1 MRITRNISDFNHIFQ
16 IVTNPRFI
24 NMEGLSGEIP
34 FWVAPYNIKE
44 ERKVETEIKH
54 LVKRIST
61 SGLKALCIDL
71 FELSCDII
79 EENIGM
85 EDLKQVEAD
94 MDKSFFLDALQSTI
108 NIHDRFIP
116 AIGQK
121 VRESKPNMLFLK
133 GVGKVYPFIR
143 SHIVLNNLQ
152 SEITEIPTVMFYPGD
167 YSGRSLRLFSLL
179 EDDNYYR
186 AFNIYTY
193 NL

>member
-1 MRITRNISDFNHIFQ
+1 MPTNDTINNIYD
-16 IVTNPRFI
+16 IVSNPRFI

-34 FWVAPYNIKE
+34 FWVAPYDISKE
-44 ERKVETEIKH
+44 LKVESEIKH
-54 LVKRIST
+54 LVRKLKT
-61 SGLKALCIDL
+61 SGFEPLCIDL
-71 FELSCDII
+71 FELSCEII

-85 EDLKQVEAD
+85 EELKQIELD
-94 MDKSFFLDALQSTI
+94 LDKSFFLDALQSTI

-116 AIGQK
+116 AIGKK
-121 VRESKPNMLFLK
+121 VKETNPNMLFLK

-152 SEITEIPTVMFYPGD
+152 SEIKNIPTLMFYPGE
-167 YSGRSLRLFSLL
+167 YSGRSLRLFNLL

-193 NL
+193 KL

>member
-1 MRITRNISDFNHIFQ
+1 MPTNDTINHIFD
-16 IVTNPRFI
+16 IVSNPRFI

-34 FWVAPYNIKE
+34 FWVAPYDISE
-44 ERKVETEIKH
+44 ERKVESEIKH
-54 LVKRIST
+54 LVRKLKT
-61 SGLKALCIDL
+61 SGLEPLCIDL
-71 FELSCDII
+71 FELSCEII

-85 EDLKQVEAD
+85 EELKQIELD
-94 MDKSFFLDALQSTI
+94 LDKSFFLDALQSTI

-116 AIGQK
+116 AIGEK
-121 VRESKPNMLFLK
+121 VKGANPQMLFLK

-152 SEITEIPTVMFYPGD
+152 SEIKNIPTLMFYPGE
-167 YSGRSLRLFSLL
+167 YSGRSLRLFNLL

-193 NL
+193 KL

>member
-1 MRITRNISDFNHIFQ
+1 MPTNDTINHIFD
-16 IVTNPRFI
+16 IVSNPRFI

-34 FWVAPYNIKE
+34 FWVAPYDISE
-44 ERKVETEIKH
+44 ERKVESEIKH
-54 LVKRIST
+54 LVRKLKT
-61 SGLKALCIDL
+61 SGLEPLCIDL
-71 FELSCDII
+71 FELSCEII

-85 EDLKQVEAD
+85 EELKEIELDL
-94 MDKSFFLDALQSTI
+94 DKSFFLDALQSTI

-116 AIGQK
+116 AIGEK
-121 VRESKPNMLFLK
+121 VKGANPQMLFLK

-152 SEITEIPTVMFYPGD
+152 SEIKNIPTLMFYPGE
-167 YSGRSLRLFSLL
+167 YSGRSLRLFNLL

-193 NL
+193 KL

>member
-1 MRITRNISDFNHIFQ
+1 MPTNDTINNIYD
-16 IVTNPRFI
+16 IVSNPRFI

-34 FWVAPYNIKE
+34 FWVAPYDISKE
-44 ERKVETEIKH
+44 LKVESEIKH
-54 LVKRIST
+54 LVRKLKT
-61 SGLKALCIDL
+61 SGFEPLCIDL
-71 FELSCDII
+71 FELSCEII

-85 EDLKQVEAD
+85 EELKQIELD
-94 MDKSFFLDALQSTI
+94 LDKSFFLDALQSTI

-116 AIGQK
+116 AIGEK
-121 VRESKPNMLFLK
+121 VKGANPQMLFLK

-152 SEITEIPTVMFYPGD
+152 SEIKNIPTLMFYPGE
-167 YSGRSLRLFSLL
+167 YSGRSLRLFNLL

-193 NL
+193 KL

>member
-1 MRITRNISDFNHIFQ
+1 MPTNDTINHIFD
-16 IVTNPRFI
+16 IVSNPRFI

-34 FWVAPYNIKE
+34 FWVAPYEISE
-44 ERKVETEIKH
+44 ERKVESEIKH
-54 LVKRIST
+54 LVRKLKT
-61 SGLKALCIDL
+61 SGLEPLCIDL
-71 FELSCDII
+71 FELSCEII

-85 EDLKQVEAD
+85 EELKQIELD
-94 MDKSFFLDALQSTI
+94 LDKSFFLDALQSTI

-116 AIGQK
+116 AIGEK
-121 VRESKPNMLFLK
+121 VKETNPQMLFLK

-152 SEITEIPTVMFYPGD
+152 SEIKDIPTLMFYPGE
-167 YSGRSLRLFSLL
+167 YSGRSLRLFNLF

-193 NL
+193 KL

>member
-1 MRITRNISDFNHIFQ
+1 MPVDNTINHIFE
-16 IVTNPRFI
+16 IVSNSRFI

-34 FWVAPYNIKE
+34 FWVAPYDISE
-44 ERKVETEIKH
+44 EREVETEIKY
-54 LVKRIST
+54 LVRKLKT
-61 SGLKALCIDL
+61 NGLKPLCIDL
-71 FELSCDII
+71 FELSCEII

-85 EDLKQVEAD
+85 EELKQIELD
-94 MDKSFFLDALQSTI
+94 LDKSFFLDALQSTI

-116 AIGQK
+116 AIGKK
-121 VRESKPNMLFLK
+121 VKETNPQMLFLK

-152 SEITEIPTVMFYPGD
+152 SEIKDIPTLMFYPGE
-167 YSGRSLRLFSLL
+167 YSGRSLRLFNLL

-193 NL
+193 KL

>member
-1 MRITRNISDFNHIFQ
+1 MPNSNTINHIFD
-16 IVTNPRFI
+16 IVSNPRFI

-34 FWVAPYNIKE
+34 FWVAPYDISE
-44 ERKVETEIKH
+44 ENKVETEIKH
-54 LVKRIST
+54 FIKKLKT
-61 SGLKALCIDL
+61 NGLKPLCIDL
-71 FELSCDII
+71 FELSCEII

-85 EDLKQVEAD
+85 EELKQIELD
-94 MDKSFFLDALQSTI
+94 LDKSFFLDALQSTI

-121 VRESKPNMLFLK
+121 VKEANPKMLFLK

-152 SEITEIPTVMFYPGD
+152 SEIKDIPTLMFYPGE
-167 YSGRSLRLFSLL
+167 YSGRTLKLFNLL

-193 NL
+193 KL

>member
-1 MRITRNISDFNHIFQ
+1 MPVDNTINHIFE
-16 IVTNPRFI
+16 IVSNPRFI

-34 FWVAPYNIKE
+34 FWVAPYDISE
-44 ERKVETEIKH
+44 EREVETEIKY
-54 LVKRIST
+54 LVRKLKT
-61 SGLKALCIDL
+61 NGLKPLCIDL
-71 FELSCDII
+71 FELSCEII

-85 EDLKQVEAD
+85 EELKQIELD
-94 MDKSFFLDALQSTI
+94 LDKSFFLDALQSTI

-116 AIGQK
+116 AIGKK
-121 VRESKPNMLFLK
+121 VKETNPQMLFLK

-152 SEITEIPTVMFYPGD
+152 SEIKDIPTLMFYPGE
-167 YSGRSLRLFSLL
+167 YSGRSLRLFNLL

-193 NL
+193 KL

>member
-1 MRITRNISDFNHIFQ
+1 MPVDNTINHIFE
-16 IVTNPRFI
+16 IVSNPRFI

-34 FWVAPYNIKE
+34 FWVAPYDISE
-44 ERKVETEIKH
+44 EREVETEIKY
-54 LVKRIST
+54 LVRKLKT
-61 SGLKALCIDL
+61 NGLKPLCVDL
-71 FELSCDII
+71 FELSCEII

-85 EDLKQVEAD
+85 EELKQIELD
-94 MDKSFFLDALQSTI
+94 LDKSFFLDALQSTI

-116 AIGQK
+116 AIGKK
-121 VRESKPNMLFLK
+121 VKETNPQMLFLK

-152 SEITEIPTVMFYPGD
+152 SEIKDIPTLMFYPGE
-167 YSGRSLRLFSLL
+167 YSGRSLRLFNLL

-193 NL
+193 KL

>member
-1 MRITRNISDFNHIFQ
+1 MPTNDTINNIYD
-16 IVTNPRFI
+16 IVSNPRFI

-34 FWVAPYNIKE
+34 FWVAPYDLSKE
-44 ERKVETEIKH
+44 LKVESEIKH
-54 LVKRIST
+54 LVRKLKT
-61 SGLKALCIDL
+61 SGLEPLCIDL
-71 FELSCDII
+71 FELSCEII

-85 EDLKQVEAD
+85 EELKQIELD
-94 MDKSFFLDALQSTI
+94 LDKSFFLDALQSTI

-116 AIGQK
+116 AIGEK
-121 VRESKPNMLFLK
+121 VKGANPQMLFLK

-152 SEITEIPTVMFYPGD
+152 SEIKNIPTLMFYPGE
-167 YSGRSLRLFSLL
+167 YSGRSLRLFNLL

-193 NL
+193 KL

>member
-1 MRITRNISDFNHIFQ
+1 MPTNDTINNIYD
-16 IVTNPRFI
+16 IVSNPRFI

-34 FWVAPYNIKE
+34 FWVAPYDISE
-44 ERKVETEIKH
+44 ERKVESEIKH
-54 LVKRIST
+54 LVRKLKT
-61 SGLKALCIDL
+61 SGLEPLCIDL
-71 FELSCDII
+71 FELSCEII

-85 EDLKQVEAD
+85 EELKQIELD
-94 MDKSFFLDALQSTI
+94 LDKSFFLDALQSTI

-116 AIGQK
+116 AIGEK
-121 VRESKPNMLFLK
+121 VKGANPQMLFLK

-152 SEITEIPTVMFYPGD
+152 SEIKNIPTLMFYPGE
-167 YSGRSLRLFSLL
+167 YSGRSLRLFNLL

-193 NL
+193 KL

>member
-1 MRITRNISDFNHIFQ
+1 MPTNDTINNIYD
-16 IVTNPRFI
+16 IVSNPRFI

-34 FWVAPYNIKE
+34 FWVAPYDISKE
-44 ERKVETEIKH
+44 LKVESEIKH
-54 LVKRIST
+54 LIRKLKT
-61 SGLKALCIDL
+61 SGLEPLCIDL
-71 FELSCDII
+71 FELSCEII

-85 EDLKQVEAD
+85 EELKQIELD
-94 MDKSFFLDALQSTI
+94 LDKSFFLDALQSTI

-116 AIGQK
+116 AIGEK
-121 VRESKPNMLFLK
+121 VKGANPQMLFLK

-152 SEITEIPTVMFYPGD
+152 SEIKNIPTLMFYPGE
-167 YSGRSLRLFSLL
+167 YSGRSLRLFNLL

-193 NL
+193 KL

>member
-1 MRITRNISDFNHIFQ
+1 MPVDNTINHIFE
-16 IVTNPRFI
+16 IVSNPRFI

-34 FWVAPYNIKE
+34 FWVAPYDISE
-44 ERKVETEIKH
+44 EREVETEIKY
-54 LVKRIST
+54 LVRKLKT
-61 SGLKALCIDL
+61 NGLKPLCIDL
-71 FELSCDII
+71 FELSCEII

-85 EDLKQVEAD
+85 EELKQIELD
-94 MDKSFFLDALQSTI
+94 LDKSFFLDALQSTI

-116 AIGQK
+116 AIGKK
-121 VRESKPNMLFLK
+121 VKEINPQMLFLK

-152 SEITEIPTVMFYPGD
+152 SEIKDIPTLMFYPGE
-167 YSGRSLRLFSLL
+167 YSGRSLRLFNLL

-193 NL
+193 KL

>member
-1 MRITRNISDFNHIFQ
+1 MPTNDTINHIFD
-16 IVTNPRFI
+16 IVSNPRFI

-34 FWVAPYNIKE
+34 FWVAPYDISE
-44 ERKVETEIKH
+44 ERKVESAIKH
-54 LVKRIST
+54 LVRKLKT
-61 SGLKALCIDL
+61 SGLEPLCIDL
-71 FELSCDII
+71 FELSCEII

-85 EDLKQVEAD
+85 EELKQIELD
-94 MDKSFFLDALQSTI
+94 LDKSFFLDALQSTI

-116 AIGQK
+116 AIGEK
-121 VRESKPNMLFLK
+121 VKETNPQMLFLK

-152 SEITEIPTVMFYPGD
+152 SEIKNIPTLMFYPGE
-167 YSGRSLRLFSLL
+167 YSGRSLRLFNLL

-193 NL
+193 KL